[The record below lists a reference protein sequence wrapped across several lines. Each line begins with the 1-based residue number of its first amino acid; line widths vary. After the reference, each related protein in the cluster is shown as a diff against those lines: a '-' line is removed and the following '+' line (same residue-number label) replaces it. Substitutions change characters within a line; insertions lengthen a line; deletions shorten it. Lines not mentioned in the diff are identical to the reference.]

1 MSFSGEDFHDLIRLL
16 EERPEWRAEL
26 RRLILAEELA
36 DLPRQL
42 TELRVITEQR
52 FKELAEAQ
60 ARTDGRLEALTEQM
74 SVLTERMA
82 TVSDD
87 VAELKGDMLE
97 ARYRTKGPAYFGRVV
112 RRSQVLSSDEI
123 MSLVETAQDSGLLSD
138 TDALELYATDVVVR
152 GKSREDGTAV
162 YLVVEVSWG
171 VGRHDVERAV
181 KRAELWSR
189 LGTPAI
195 PVVAGRWVTH
205 EAEHL
210 CRSHPV
216 WQLTNGRAVP
226 PSKSTGLN

>member
-16 EERPEWRAEL
+16 EERPEWRTEL

-60 ARTDGRLEALTEQM
+60 ARTDERIKALTEQM

-123 MSLVETAQDSGLLSD
+123 MSLVETAQDNGLLSD
-138 TDALELYATDVVVR
+138 AEALELYATDVVVR

>member
-16 EERPEWRAEL
+16 EERPEWRTEL

-60 ARTDGRLEALTEQM
+60 ARTDERIKTLTEQM

-97 ARYRTKGPAYFGRVV
+97 ARYRAKGPAYFGRVV

-138 TDALELYATDVVVR
+138 ADALELYATDVVVR